1 MWARELAC
9 GLARL
14 ACGLARVAAGLARLA
29 AGLARVAAGLAELT
43 CGFAKL
49 TCGLARVA
57 AGLATSFAGTRGA
70 DSGIVQEPGA
80 GRLHSRGRNR
90 GASRRPHALTLNAA
104 VLNPRLSQMIRV
116 ENLSKFYGGKRAL
129 GPVTFTIEDGET
141 VGFLGLNGAGKTTA
155 LRIIACDLRP
165 SAGTVSVGEV
175 DAIAQP
181 HEVRKRVGFVPEF
194 PPIYQDMQVTDYL
207 RFAGRLRGM
216 SSREVEKRLP
226 VVLGRTHLDD
236 VSREIIGHLSHGYR
250 QRVGVAQAIMHN
262 PRLLILDEPTRG
274 LDPVQ
279 IVEMR
284 NMINGL
290 KESHTVLISSHIL
303 TEISHTCDRILVLG
317 KGEILASG
325 TERELTT
332 GMAQVRKVT
341 VLVRARGAAEGKDA
355 SNGDESKEAGDAD
368 PVEECLRGVDGV
380 TSVTSAVSE
389 RERAR
394 IYVLECSRDV
404 RADVGRAV
412 VAAGHDLLKLD
423 HSHSELERIF
433 LELVQGGGDAH
444 H

>member
-1 MWARELAC
+1 
-9 GLARL
+9 
-14 ACGLARVAAGLARLA
+14 
-29 AGLARVAAGLAELT
+29 
-43 CGFAKL
+43 
-49 TCGLARVA
+49 
-57 AGLATSFAGTRGA
+57 
-70 DSGIVQEPGA
+70 
-80 GRLHSRGRNR
+80 
-90 GASRRPHALTLNAA
+90 
-104 VLNPRLSQMIRV
+104 
-116 ENLSKFYGGKRAL
+116 
-129 GPVTFTIEDGET
+129 
-141 VGFLGLNGAGKTTA
+141 GFLGLNGAGKTTA

-165 SAGTVSVGEV
+165 SAGTVSVGDV
-175 DAIAQP
+175 DAIAHP

-216 SSREVEKRLP
+216 SAREVDKRLP
-226 VVLGRTHLDD
+226 VVLDRTHLDD

-250 QRVGVAQAIMHN
+250 QRVGVAQALMHN
-262 PRLLILDEPTRG
+262 PKLLILDEPTRG

-341 VLVRARGAAEGKDA
+341 AMVRTAGAESGEAGKDA
-355 SNGDESKEAGDAD
+355 EAAD
-368 PVEECLRGVDGV
+368 PVADCLRGVDGV
-380 TSVTSAVSE
+380 TTVSSTPFE

-394 IYVLECSRDV
+394 IYVMECARDV
-404 RADVGRAV
+404 RADVSRAV

-433 LELVQGGGDAH
+433 LELVQGGGDANH
-444 H
+444 